1 MVLQK
6 SDKKK
11 VFLKLTGGA
20 LVLWGLLS
28 LLGLLIRH
36 VLFYGRVGVWDRQDE
51 VWFAAHR
58 RGSLNT
64 LTGYANAL
72 GGTFS
77 VIGLVIFVFLI
88 FRWRLGRWDESLV
101 ILTVMV
107 GEVTVFLAVTF
118 TVQRSR
124 PAVVRLDKSPPTLSY
139 PSGHTAAALALYG
152 GVAVLLFFIYGRNW
166 KTVVVAVLLYSLPI
180 LVGISRL
187 YRGMHYPTDVLAGAL
202 GGGVWMAFVISV
214 LIPKN
219 IRSEY
224 GRDRSKVLQ

>member
-1 MVLQK
+1 MVLRK

-36 VLFYGRVGVWDRQDE
+36 VLFYGRVGVWDRQVE
-51 VWFAAHR
+51 VWFASHR

-152 GVAVLLFFIYGRNW
+152 GVAVLVFFIYGRNW

>member
-28 LLGLLIRH
+28 LIGLLIRH
-36 VLFYGRVGVWDRQDE
+36 VLFYGRVGVWDRQVE
-51 VWFAAHR
+51 VWFASHR

-118 TVQRSR
+118 TVQRLR

-166 KTVVVAVLLYSLPI
+166 KTIVVAVLLYSLPI

>member
-6 SDKKK
+6 SDRKN

-20 LVLWGLLS
+20 VALWGLLS

-36 VLFYGRVGVWDRQDE
+36 VLFYGRVGVWDRQVE
-51 VWFAAHR
+51 VWFAGHR

-77 VIGLVIFVFLI
+77 VIGLVIFAFLI
-88 FRWRLGRWDESLV
+88 FRWRLKRWDESLV

-152 GVAVLLFFIYGRNW
+152 GVAVLLFFIHGRNW
-166 KTVVVAVLLYSLPI
+166 KTIVLAVLLYSLPI